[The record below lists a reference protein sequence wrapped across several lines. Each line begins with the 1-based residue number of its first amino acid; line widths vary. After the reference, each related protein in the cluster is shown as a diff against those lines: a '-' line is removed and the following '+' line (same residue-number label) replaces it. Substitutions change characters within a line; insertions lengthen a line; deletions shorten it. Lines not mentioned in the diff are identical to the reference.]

1 MASFLGKLAT
11 VISRCVIGER
21 QKMNFHIITLF
32 PKSFDSYLGESIIK
46 RAIEDKKIAV
56 TFYDPKDFEPKG
68 STKRADDKPYGGGPG
83 RVMRAEPIIRA
94 IEKALQSGKKSAG
107 KNLAKP
113 KIIFLSPSGRQ
124 FTNGVAAQFSKKL
137 TDIIIICGRYE
148 GVDARVRK
156 IFRAE
161 EISVGPFVLTGGEL
175 PAMVMLDAV
184 ARQVPEVLGNAQ
196 SIEESR
202 AASSDVYTRPEKLV
216 YKGKKYNVPKVL
228 LSGDHKRIE
237 VWRRG

>member
-1 MASFLGKLAT
+1 M
-11 VISRCVIGER
+11 I
-21 QKMNFHIITLF
+21 FHIITLF

-56 TFYDPKDFEPKG
+56 KFYDPKDFEPKG
-68 STKRADDKPYGGGPG
+68 SAKRADDKPYGGGPG
-83 RVMRAEPIIRA
+83 RVMRAEPIIKA
-94 IEKALQSGKKSAG
+94 IEKALGTAAKKS
-107 KNLAKP
+107 KKKP
-113 KIIFLSPSGRQ
+113 KIVFLSPSGKQ
-124 FTNGVAAQFSKKL
+124 FTNEVASQFSKKF

-175 PAMVMLDAV
+175 PAMIILDAV
-184 ARQVPEVLGNAQ
+184 ARQVPEVLGNAE

-237 VWRRG
+237 GWRRG

>member
-1 MASFLGKLAT
+1 MLFEPSENKNKN
-11 VISRCVIGER
+11 V
-21 QKMNFHIITLF
+21 NFHIITLF

-56 TFYDPKDFEPKG
+56 KFYDPKDFEPKPKKG
-68 STKRADDKPYGGGPG
+68 ETLAKKRADDKPYGGGPG

-94 IEKALQSGKKSAG
+94 IEKALRHAP
-107 KNLAKP
+107 KP
-113 KIIFLSPSGRQ
+113 KIIFLSPSGKQ
-124 FTNGVAAQFSKKL
+124 FTNAVASQFSKKF

-175 PAMVMLDAV
+175 GAMVMLDAI
-184 ARQVPEVLGNAQ
+184 ARQVPEVLGNAE

-216 YKGKKYNVPKVL
+216 YKGKTFKVPKL
-228 LSGDHKRIE
+228 LISGNHAKIE
-237 VWRRG
+237 EWRKIYGNRNRGKIS